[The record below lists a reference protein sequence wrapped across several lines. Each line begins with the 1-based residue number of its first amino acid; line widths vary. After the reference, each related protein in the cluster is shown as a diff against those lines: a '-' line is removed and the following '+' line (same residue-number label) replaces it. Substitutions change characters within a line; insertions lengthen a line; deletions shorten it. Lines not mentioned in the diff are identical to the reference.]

1 MESSVSRIE
10 AELGRRY
17 EGMDVELIADG
28 LVSLWREID
37 AVLCPIIGQRG
48 VAALYQRSLHLAS
61 QTYPWLLS
69 AHDRNQT
76 SIDLTDLNALLI
88 QQQRV
93 DLIESGGILFKTF
106 HELLV
111 SLVGPSLTERLL
123 RSVGGHLFS
132 GPAAGLSMNPQD
144 RS

>member
-1 MESSVSRIE
+1 MDSSVNRIE

-17 EGMDVELIADG
+17 EATDIELIADG
-28 LVSLWREID
+28 LASLWREID

-61 QTYPWLLS
+61 QTYPWLAS
-69 AHDRNQT
+69 ADDRNQT
-76 SIDLTDLNALLI
+76 SIDPTQLKALLM
-88 QQQRV
+88 QQQRS
-93 DLIESGGILFKTF
+93 DLIEGGGFLFKTF
-106 HELLV
+106 YELLV

-132 GPAAGLSMNPQD
+132 GPAAAQD
-144 RS
+144 CP

>member
-1 MESSVSRIE
+1 MDSSVNRIE

-17 EGMDVELIADG
+17 EATDIELIADG
-28 LVSLWREID
+28 LASLWREID

-61 QTYPWLLS
+61 QTYPWLAS
-69 AHDRNQT
+69 ADDRNQT
-76 SIDLTDLNALLI
+76 SIDPTQLKALLM

-93 DLIESGGILFKTF
+93 ELIEGGGFLFKTF
-106 HELLV
+106 YELLV

-132 GPAAGLSMNPQD
+132 GPAAAQD
-144 RS
+144 CP

>member
-1 MESSVSRIE
+1 MDSSVNRIE

-17 EGMDVELIADG
+17 EATDIELIADG
-28 LVSLWREID
+28 LASLWREID

-61 QTYPWLLS
+61 QTYPWLAS
-69 AHDRNQT
+69 ADDRNQT
-76 SIDLTDLNALLI
+76 SIDPTQLKALLI
-88 QQQRV
+88 QQQRS
-93 DLIESGGILFKTF
+93 DLIKGGGFLFKTF
-106 HELLV
+106 YELLV

-132 GPAAGLSMNPQD
+132 GPAAAQD
-144 RS
+144 CP